1 MNYTNNKGF
10 APILVFLIISAIFL
24 GGGGI
29 YEYKKIKSE
38 SKKENNDKNALITNT
53 DLEVDVKKSNE
64 QPASIRTTTSTSV
77 NKIEDG
83 KNDDDNEENEIEDD
97 DDDAKTPSS
106 TLQNTPTPNVNQVQ
120 PKPTISSYTMAE
132 VKIHATAQNCWTTI
146 NGSVYNVTSWINQHP
161 GGSAAI
167 ISLCGIDGTSAFSGQ
182 HGSQARPVSELASF
196 KIGVLSN

>member
-10 APILVFLIISAIFL
+10 APIFVFLIISAIFL

-38 SKKENNDKNALITNT
+38 SKKEDSDKNALITNT
-53 DLEVDVKKSNE
+53 GLEVDVKKSKE
-64 QPASIRTTTSTSV
+64 QPASIRTTTSTSN
-77 NKIEDG
+77 NK
-83 KNDDDNEENEIEDD
+83 IEDD
-97 DDDAKTPSS
+97 DDEDDTEESEIDDDDRITTTTPLPAN
-106 TLQNTPTPNVNQVQ
+106 TQTPTTSPIQ
-120 PKPTISSYTMAE
+120 PKPTINSYTMAE
-132 VKIHATAQNCWTTI
+132 VRTHSSAQNCWTTI

-182 HGSQARPVSELASF
+182 HGSQARPASELASF